1 MFKLTGK
8 NGNRGRRLREQRA
21 KPGGSRWSHWFH
33 RVVNWPTMVGAG
45 FVAAASV
52 VALWGEGSLDYVVG
66 QRIEQPIYAKVRFQV
81 PDIKQTTNDRKA
93 AREKTASF
101 YVMNDPALTFGRIR
115 ADLMRLYQVAAEEDT
130 FDTYSTAMEGL
141 KWPVERAA
149 YDRLR
154 ALVDMPDDAGRALF
168 QEWIDKLPLESQYV
182 VRGLSKEPRDPR
194 SATDFILLETRG
206 ADNEIGVAQVPH
218 SELVL
223 QGNDLALQG
232 SAGIVA
238 RRVPAY
244 ELRSA
249 VEAMIVSVFREQ
261 PSIIYAQERTA
272 DALQKAEKATPDAF
286 TTYEKDRPY
295 ISPGELKDDGYALL
309 RAHHAA
315 YEAFLT
321 QDNDEAAELRQE
333 RWLQRTGLVALV
345 IVLSGGLLIYA
356 RLYHPNLFEVRPR
369 TIAFVAVMLVTIA
382 AARLLDIKLPDFP
395 ELVSA
400 PCLIAASVLCIA
412 YPRRFA
418 IGAMCIL
425 TVLTA
430 TIVRNHLT
438 FLLMLLTGV
447 AATVYQLDEIRTRTK
462 LMKVG
467 LVTAAA
473 IMLASSAG
481 GLMEGQTL
489 RFVLQHAVWAGSC
502 ALMSAFVV
510 SGVLPFIERIFR
522 IATSLTL
529 LEWRDPTRPLLQLL
543 AREAPGTYNHSLVLG
558 TLAEAACERLGANGL
573 LAQVGALY
581 HDVGKI
587 HRAEYF
593 TENQEGRISRHDN
606 LAPTMSLLI
615 ILGHVKDGL
624 ELARQYKLPPVLHQF
639 IAEHHGTTVV
649 RYFHHVAAEKQP
661 HVASGR
667 HDREVSEADF
677 RYPGPKPLSKET
689 AVLMLCDGVEGAV
702 RALSE
707 PTVGRIENTVHQ
719 VVMDRLNDGQFDEC
733 DITLREIHQVEDSLV
748 KTLCGIYHGRVSYPK
763 ARKPREGECDQ
774 GGGMNLPTARVSV

>member
-1 MFKLTGK
+1 MFRLTSK
-8 NGNRGRRLREQRA
+8 NGIRRRQLREQRVKA
-21 KPGGSRWSHWFH
+21 GGSAWARLFH
-33 RVVNWPTMVGAG
+33 QVGHWPTIIG
-45 FVAAASV
+45 FVFVTAASA

-93 AREKTASF
+93 ARAKTASL
-101 YVMNDPALTFGRIR
+101 YVLNDPALTFGRIR
-115 ADLMRLYQVAAEEDT
+115 ADLMRLYQLAADADT
-130 FDTYSTAMEGL
+130 FDAYSKAMEGL
-141 KWPVERAA
+141 KWPADRAA

-154 ALVDMPDDAGRALF
+154 SLVEMPDDGGRAQF

-182 VRGLSKEPRDPR
+182 VRGLSHEPRDPP
-194 SATDFILLETRG
+194 SATDFIQLETRG
-206 ADNEIGVAQVPH
+206 AENEVVMMPIPH

-223 QGNDLALQG
+223 QGNDKALQG

-238 RRVPAY
+238 REIPAY
-244 ELRSA
+244 ELRA
-249 VEAMIVSVFREQ
+249 VVESRIVSVFREQ
-261 PSIIYAQERTA
+261 PTIVYAQERMVN
-272 DALQKAEKATPDAF
+272 ALQKAEESTPVAY
-286 TTYEKDRPY
+286 TTYEKNQPY
-295 ISPGELKDDGYALL
+295 ISPGELSESSYALL
-309 RAHHAA
+309 KSHHAA
-315 YEAFLT
+315 HEAFLN
-321 QDNDEAAELRQE
+321 QDTAEAADLRQE
-333 RWLQRTGLVALV
+333 RWLQRGGLVAIV
-345 IVLSGGLLIYA
+345 IVLSGGLLLYS
-356 RLYHPNLFEVRPR
+356 RLYQPNVYEMRTR
-369 TIAFVAVMLVTIA
+369 TIAFVTLMLGTLA
-382 AARLLDIKLPDFP
+382 AARFLDIKLPLFP

-400 PCLIAASVLCIA
+400 PCLIAASILCIV

-430 TIVRNHLT
+430 TIVRNHLA

-447 AATVYQLDEIRTRTK
+447 ATTVYQLDEIRTRTK
-462 LMKVG
+462 LIKVG
-467 LVTAAA
+467 LATAGA
-473 IMLASSAG
+473 IMLASAAG

-489 RFVLQHAVWAGSC
+489 GFVVQHAVWAGSC

-510 SGVLPFIERIFR
+510 SGILPFIERIFR
-522 IATSLTL
+522 TATLLTL

-543 AREAPGTYNHSLVLG
+543 AREAPGTYNHSLMLG
-558 TLAEAACERLGANGL
+558 TLAEAACERIGANGL

-593 TENQEGRISRHDN
+593 TENQGGRISRHQN

-624 ELARQYKLPPVLHQF
+624 ELAKQYKLPPVLHPF

-661 HVASGR
+661 RVASGR
-667 HDREVSEADF
+667 HDREVPEADF
-677 RYPGPKPLSKET
+677 RYPGPRPRDRES

-707 PTVGRIENTVHQ
+707 PTVGRIESTVHQ
-719 VVMDRLNDGQFDEC
+719 IVMDRLNDGQFDDC
-733 DITLREIHQVEDSLV
+733 DITLREIRQVEESLV
-748 KTLCGIYHGRVSYPK
+748 KSLCGIYHGRVAYPK
-763 ARKPREGECDQ
+763 ARKPREESEA
-774 GGGMNLPTARVSV
+774 PAKAV

>member
-1 MFKLTGK
+1 MFKLTAK
-8 NGNRGRRLREQRA
+8 NGHRRRQLREQRV
-21 KPGGSRWSHWFH
+21 KSGGSRWVRLFH
-33 RVVNWPTMVGAG
+33 LLVNWPTMVGVV
-45 FVAAASV
+45 FVTAASA

-66 QRIEQPIYAKVRFQV
+66 QRIEQPIYAKVRFQI

-93 AREKTASF
+93 ARAKTPSL
-101 YVMNDPALTFGRIR
+101 YVMSDPALTFGRIR
-115 ADLMRLYQVAAEEDT
+115 ADLMRLYQVAAAADT
-130 FDTYSTAMEGL
+130 FETYTTAMEGL
-141 KWPVERAA
+141 KWPVDRAA
-149 YDRLR
+149 YGRLR
-154 ALVDMPDDAGRALF
+154 ALVDMPDDAGRVQY
-168 QEWIDKLPLESQYV
+168 QEWIDKLPLENQYV
-182 VRGLSKEPRDPR
+182 VRGLSNEPRDPP
-194 SATDFILLETRG
+194 SATDFILLETHG
-206 ADNEIGVAQVPH
+206 ADRELSVTQVPH
-218 SELVL
+218 SELVH
-223 QGNDLALQG
+223 QGNEKALQG

-238 RRVPAY
+238 RRIPAY
-244 ELRSA
+244 ELRSV

-261 PSIIYAQERTA
+261 PTIVYAQERMVA
-272 DALQKAEKATPDAF
+272 ALQKAEEATPEAF
-286 TTYEKDRPY
+286 TTYEKNQPY
-295 ISPGELKDDGYALL
+295 ISPGELREGGYALL
-309 RAHHAA
+309 KAHHAA
-315 YEAFLT
+315 YQAFLT
-321 QDNDEAAELRQE
+321 QDTAEAADLRQE
-333 RWLQRTGLVALV
+333 RWLQRAGLVTLV
-345 IVLSGGLLIYA
+345 IVLSGGLLAYS
-356 RLYHPNLFEVRPR
+356 RLYQPTMFDVRAR
-369 TIAFVAVMLVTIA
+369 TIAFVAVMLGTLA
-382 AARLLDIKLPDFP
+382 AARFLDIKLPHFP
-395 ELVSA
+395 ELVSV

-412 YPRRFA
+412 HPRRFA
-418 IGAMCIL
+418 IGAMCIM
-425 TVLTA
+425 TVLVA
-430 TIVRNHLT
+430 TIVQNHLA

-447 AATVYQLDEIRTRTK
+447 GATVYQLDEIRTRTK
-462 LMKVG
+462 LIKVG
-467 LVTAAA
+467 LATAGA
-473 IMLASSAG
+473 IILASAAG

-489 RFVLQHAVWAGSC
+489 EYVFQHAVWAGSC

-510 SGVLPFIERIFR
+510 SGVMPFIERIFR

-558 TLAEAACERLGANGL
+558 TLAEAACERIGANGL

-624 ELARQYKLPPVLHQF
+624 ELAKQYKLPSVLHQF

-661 HVASGR
+661 HLASGR

-677 RYPGPKPLSKET
+677 RYPGPKPRAKEA

-707 PTVGRIENTVHQ
+707 PTVGRIESTVHQ
-719 VVMDRLNDGQFDEC
+719 TVMDRLNDGQFDEC

-748 KTLCGIYHGRVSYPK
+748 KTLCGIYHGRVAYPK
-763 ARKPREGECDQ
+763 ARKPREGERDQ
-774 GGGMNLPTARVSV
+774 SGSENMPAKMSV

>member
-1 MFKLTGK
+1 MFRRTAK
-8 NGNRGRRLREQRA
+8 NGNRRRQLREQRV
-21 KPGGSRWSHWFH
+21 KTGGSQWSRLF
-33 RVVNWPTMVGAG
+33 RRMVNWPTIVGAV
-45 FVAAASV
+45 FIAASST

-81 PDIKQTTNDRKA
+81 PDDKQTANDRKA
-93 AREKTASF
+93 ARAKTASF

-115 ADLMRLYQVAAEEDT
+115 ADLMRLYQVAADADT
-130 FDTYSTAMEGL
+130 FETYSNAMEGL
-141 KWPVERAA
+141 KWPAERAV

-154 ALVDMPDDAGRALF
+154 VLVDMPDDAGRMQF

-182 VRGLSKEPRDPR
+182 VRGLSKEPRDPP
-194 SATDFILLETRG
+194 SATDFILLESRG
-206 ADNEIGVAQVPH
+206 AENEISVTPVPH

-223 QGNDLALQG
+223 QGNDKALQG
-232 SAGIVA
+232 SAGIVT
-238 RRVPAY
+238 RKVPAY
-244 ELRSA
+244 ELRS
-249 VEAMIVSVFREQ
+249 VFESMIVSVFREQ
-261 PSIIYAQERTA
+261 PTIVYAQERTV
-272 DALQKAEKATPDAF
+272 DALQKAEGATPVAF
-286 TTYEKDRPY
+286 TTYEKNQPY
-295 ISPGELKDDGYALL
+295 ISPGELGDGGYALL
-309 RAHHAA
+309 KAHHAA
-315 YEAFLT
+315 YEAFLS
-321 QDNDEAAELRQE
+321 QDTAEAADLRQE
-333 RWLQRTGLVALV
+333 RWLQRAGLVALV
-345 IVLSGGLLIYA
+345 VVLSGGLLAYS
-356 RLYHPNLFEVRPR
+356 RRYQPTVFEVRAR
-369 TIAFVAVMLVTIA
+369 TIAFAAVMLSTLA
-382 AARLLDIKLPDFP
+382 AARFLDFKLPHFP
-395 ELVSA
+395 ELVSV
-400 PCLIAASVLCIA
+400 PCLIAASILSIA

-418 IGAMCIL
+418 IGAMCIV
-425 TVLTA
+425 TVLVA
-430 TIVRNHLT
+430 TIVHNHLA

-447 AATVYQLDEIRTRTK
+447 GATVYQLDEIRTRTK
-462 LMKVG
+462 LLKVG
-467 LVTAAA
+467 LATAGA
-473 IMLASSAG
+473 IILASAAG

-489 RFVLQHAVWAGSC
+489 EFVFQHAVWAGSC

-510 SGVLPFIERIFR
+510 SGVLPFIERLFR
-522 IATSLTL
+522 MATSLTL

-558 TLAEAACERLGANGL
+558 TLAEAACEQLGANGL

-624 ELARQYKLPPVLHQF
+624 ELAKQYKLPPVLHQF

-649 RYFHHVAAEKQP
+649 RFFHHAAAEKQP

-677 RYPGPKPLSKET
+677 RYPGPKPRAREA

-707 PTVGRIENTVHQ
+707 PTVGRIESTVHQ
-719 VVMDRLNDGQFDEC
+719 IVMDRLNDGQFDDC
-733 DITLREIHQVEDSLV
+733 DITLREIRQVEDSLV

-763 ARKPREGECDQ
+763 ARKPREGDRDQ
-774 GGGMNLPTARVSV
+774 SGTTNVPPVRMSV